1 MTEGELIRRIFN
13 NIKDRH
19 EGDFE
24 EALKRIFD
32 RELEL
37 DSTYVFFWDETPEGG
52 NFWEQVYRDLRNKHI
67 ALKDL
72 LGKSFVS
79 TIDDTFIYL
88 EFIV

>member
-19 EGDFE
+19 EEDFE

-32 RELEL
+32 RGLEL
-37 DSTYVFFWDETPEGG
+37 DSTYVFFWNDTPEGG
-52 NFWEQVYRDLRNKHI
+52 DFWEQIYWDLRNKHI

-72 LGKSFVS
+72 LNKPFASA
-79 TIDDTFIYL
+79 IDGPFIYL
-88 EFIV
+88 ELII